1 MTPPRAAARFAVQNG
16 EVGACTPLTL
26 WLATICDAAGSKA
39 AGLSAAVGRSASEAD
54 PFAGSA
60 FSVSPLWSVTAINER
75 TRINQQ
81 IRISPVR
88 VIDPEGEQIGILP
101 VERALEI
108 AVEQGLDLVEVAPMA
123 RPPVCRIM
131 DYGKFKY
138 EEQRKAREARK
149 KQHHVQLKEVKM
161 RPGIEEHDFDFK
173 TRHARRFLEEGNK
186 VKVTMM
192 FRGRQMAHPELG
204 REVLDRVVEELSDV
218 AKLESSPMM
227 EARSM
232 TMVLAPAK

>member
-1 MTPPRAAARFAVQNG
+1 MSRG
-16 EVGACTPLTL
+16 PLFCVLQRRET
-26 WLATICDAAGSKA
+26 K
-39 AGLSAAVGRSASEAD
+39 
-54 PFAGSA
+54 
-60 FSVSPLWSVTAINER
+60 INQR
-75 TRINQQ
+75 TRVNQQ

-88 VIDPEGEQIGILP
+88 VIDQEGEQVGIVP
-101 VERALEI
+101 IERALEL
-108 AVEQGLDLVEVAPMA
+108 AEELGLDLVEVAPLA

-149 KQHHVQLKEVKM
+149 KQHHIQLKEVKM
-161 RPGIEEHDFDFK
+161 RPGIEDHDFDFK

-192 FRGRQMAHPELG
+192 FRGRQMAHPEIG
-204 REVLDRVVEELSDV
+204 REVLNRVLQEVQDV
-218 AKLESSPMM
+218 AKVEMSPTM

-232 TMVLAPAK
+232 TMVLAPLK

>member
-1 MTPPRAAARFAVQNG
+1 MAVNWRINLEKWGPAGPPPFGSRFATLPGPRGAPRLSPGRGAGARVNG
-16 EVGACTPLTL
+16 PELFQVRFSFP
-26 WLATICDAAGSKA
+26 
-39 AGLSAAVGRSASEAD
+39 
-54 PFAGSA
+54 PFRRA
-60 FSVSPLWSVTAINER
+60 TAINEK
-75 TRINQQ
+75 TRVNRQ

-88 VIDPEGEQIGILP
+88 VISPDGEQLGILP

-108 AVEQGLDLVEVAPMA
+108 AEEQGMDLVEVAPLA

-161 RPGIEEHDFDFK
+161 RPGIEDHDFEFK

-186 VKVTMM
+186 VKLTMM

-204 REVLDRVVEELSDV
+204 RQVLDKVSGMLSDV
-218 AKLESSPMM
+218 SKVESNPTM
-227 EARSM
+227 EGRSM
-232 TMVLAPAK
+232 TMVLAPLKV

>member
-1 MTPPRAAARFAVQNG
+1 M
-16 EVGACTPLTL
+16 
-26 WLATICDAAGSKA
+26 
-39 AGLSAAVGRSASEAD
+39 
-54 PFAGSA
+54 
-60 FSVSPLWSVTAINER
+60 TAINER

-108 AVEQGLDLVEVAPMA
+108 AMEQGLDLVEVAPLA

-204 REVLDRVVEELSDV
+204 REVLDRVVQELTDV
-218 AKLESSPMM
+218 AKVESSPMM

-232 TMVLAPAK
+232 TMVLAPSKQQS